1 MTSDDNAP
9 KYLWDD
15 EEFIDSVQ
23 EDEEFWEQRRLNIY
37 DRRLVKPMKK
47 PLTAPWDLAISDSD
61 VEKLK
66 AGFSPRNQDD
76 KYTWQIEEEN
86 GNLSIHVIRSF
97 SNEPGWVLH
106 IASKSSTDNS
116 ASAKIHSITWD
127 GELAGIKDDVEKA
140 KERVTILARV
150 IPKCD
155 FENAPAT
162 AYDPKPAAK

>member
-1 MTSDDNAP
+1 MTTSDSKAH

-15 EEFIDSVQ
+15 EEFWDSVH
-23 EDEEFWEQRRLNIY
+23 EDDEFWERWRLNIY
-37 DRRLVKPMKK
+37 DQRLVKPMAK

-66 AGFSPRNQDD
+66 AGFTSRNFDD
-76 KYTWQIEEEN
+76 KYSWQIEDEN
-86 GNLSIHVIRSF
+86 GNLSIHVIRHFVREPSF
-97 SNEPGWVLH
+97 ILH
-106 IASKSSTDNS
+106 IAPKSSTDNG
-116 ASAKIHSITWD
+116 ASAKIYSITWD

-150 IPKCD
+150 IPKCH

-162 AYDPKPAAK
+162 VYD